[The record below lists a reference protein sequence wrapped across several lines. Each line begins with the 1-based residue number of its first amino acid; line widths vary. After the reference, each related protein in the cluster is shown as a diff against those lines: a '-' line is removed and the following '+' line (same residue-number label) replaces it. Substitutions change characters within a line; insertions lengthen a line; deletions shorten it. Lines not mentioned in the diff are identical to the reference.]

1 MCVQARTAG
10 RAFRISLRNCAQ
22 PNRTPLARSPCKVR
36 VRRFFACARANT
48 QPWRSLLTSSHGA
61 LFGLRQP
68 GGSPLVPSF
77 YRVRLRRLLSCAQV
91 DTPALI
97 PGGPTEFVRSASHR
111 GFAHL
116 WVGVGW
122 GLHKAGRSGILQ
134 VYLICLPMLRKRAL
148 GPLPFLCPRWG
159 REERH
164 GCRKSR

>member
-22 PNRTPLARSPCKVR
+22 PNRTPLARGPYKVR
-36 VRRFFACARANT
+36 VKHLLGCAQANT
-48 QPWRSLLTSSHGA
+48 QPWRLLPASSHGA
-61 LFGLRQP
+61 LFGLCQP
-68 GGSPLVPSF
+68 GGSPLAPSF
-77 YRVRLRRLLSCAQV
+77 YRVSLRHLLSCTQV
-91 DTPALI
+91 DTPVLI
-97 PGGPTEFVRSASHR
+97 PGGPTEFVRSTSHR

-116 WVGVGW
+116 WVGGGW
-122 GLHKAGRSGILQ
+122 GLHKVVVLGILQ